1 TPPRWS
7 MPPASYCWSGTPV
20 SAPVSRPSTRSA
32 ADSILP
38 EPAPSPVCTK
48 DDLIP
53 SEPAGV
59 RGQGALLQH
68 SIVGVILHAGHEP
81 HSLLRQLP
89 EPFVIGVA
97 AIEHQHRL
105 RLKPHLACHP
115 DLMHLSLR
123 DHRIR
128 RQIAL
133 MIEQQMQLDRA
144 LGLFEPGPIEN
155 FGAQIDHCRV
165 QTYQ

>member
-1 TPPRWS
+1 
-7 MPPASYCWSGTPV
+7 M
-20 SAPVSRPSTRSA
+20 
-32 ADSILP
+32 
-38 EPAPSPVCTK
+38 
-48 DDLIP
+48 
-53 SEPAGV
+53 
-59 RGQGALLQH
+59 RGQGTLLQH

-165 QTYQ
+165 QTYQLVLEAKFPLLALRQRLAFAEQLMEYGLVQLPGALFVGIGQC